1 MVKAVKKSR
10 SSKKR
15 GSVVKAVKKS
25 RRSKKRRSVITKEFI
40 IKVKV
45 PVGWP
50 DDRKA
55 EMLRRLRKLCSDTD
69 SDLEMEFMH

>member
-1 MVKAVKKSR
+1 MMVKAVKKSR

-15 GSVVKAVKKS
+15 RSVV
-25 RRSKKRRSVITKEFI
+25 TKEFI

-50 DDRKA
+50 DDHKA
-55 EMLRRLRKLCSDTD
+55 EMLRRLRKFFSDTD
-69 SDLEMEFMH
+69 SEMEFMH

>member
-10 SSKKR
+10 SGRKR

-25 RRSKKRRSVITKEFI
+25 RSKKRRSVITKEFI